1 MGLFAFVFILV
12 NAINCRFQFWIADAF
27 TRYTVQTAIIC
38 VCGYK
43 LKYEKEYKCDILV
56 IERKKM
62 ETIYYVYI
70 VICFL
75 FC

>member
-38 VCGYK
+38 VYGYK
-43 LKYEKEYKCDILV
+43 SMVKEKPVMEIISVVIQCFYWSYVCDIWHLV
-56 IERKKM
+56 
-62 ETIYYVYI
+62 VA
-70 VICFL
+70 F
-75 FC
+75 

>member
-56 IERKKM
+56 IE
-62 ETIYYVYI
+62 
-70 VICFL
+70 
-75 FC
+75 

>member
-43 LKYEKEYKCDILV
+43 SLRHGTKG
-56 IERKKM
+56 
-62 ETIYYVYI
+62 
-70 VICFL
+70 
-75 FC
+75 

>member
-62 ETIYYVYI
+62 KTIYYVNRNR
-70 VICFL
+70 
-75 FC
+75 

>member
-43 LKYEKEYKCDILV
+43 LKYEKKYKCDILV

-62 ETIYYVYI
+62 ETIYYVNRNR
-70 VICFL
+70 
-75 FC
+75 